1 MLRKTCVV
9 GFIASAWNIFIQ
21 PSSTMPLLPHYKLIG
36 LGDMTISY
44 RGRYE
49 SVYRE
54 RFGHIV
60 YIEREKKKIYIY
72 IALH

>member
-1 MLRKTCVV
+1 MQQNRMHAPTFFFLL
-9 GFIASAWNIFIQ
+9 IA
-21 PSSTMPLLPHYKLIG
+21 G
-36 LGDMTISY
+36 LGDMMISY

-54 RFGHIV
+54 RLGHIV
-60 YIEREKKKIYIY
+60 YIEREFFFFFLKIKKNY